1 MPAPDAIQG
10 AVKNALI
17 KEGWTITDDPYTID
31 YEEIMLFADLGA
43 ERPLGAERAGQKLV
57 VEAKSFPS
65 LSPIND
71 FKVALGQFLLYRAFL
86 ELLAPERKL
95 YLAVSTKVYDDFFQ
109 LKAIDLVVRRYQVT
123 LLVVNLEREE
133 IVRWTS

>member
-109 LKAIDLVVRRYQVT
+109 LKALDLVVRRYQVT